1 MLYCFP
7 CRTKGEKLS
16 LIFSAFL
23 LVISGSESPGTPE
36 DFLELLSVS
45 GADFWIEHRLGSEP
59 SDEGIQQFFRGLSSI
74 SVTPGRRVFEESPE
88 GYRVLFPESRWGYR
102 KEGRFHSSSDTTI
115 VEWTAY
121 GFRWSRIPVFAG
133 PVAIMAP
140 TQGVCGGLI
149 LTGVIIGIA
158 LMVLGHARRRYRE

>member
-1 MLYCFP
+1 M
-7 CRTKGEKLS
+7 S

-59 SDEGIQQFFRGLSSI
+59 SDEAIGQFFRGLSSI
-74 SVTPGRRVFEESPE
+74 SVTPGRRVLEESPE

-102 KEGRFHSSSDTTI
+102 KDGRFHSTSDTTV

-149 LTGVIIGIA
+149 LTGVIIGLA
-158 LMVLGHARRRYRE
+158 VMVLGYARRRYRE